1 MEAGTMAVVAVLVTV
16 VAFLTGFAFVCW
28 YVLRILFRAIRG
40 WCIFSQSVVTPASHA
55 PRTSTAR
62 LASSLAVS
70 PLSAPPVNGAKTA
83 PHSYTVQGTSSDS
96 ARALRALLKSESA
109 PQDVK
114 RALFK
119 EVIASIETGK
129 SDVREGVVIQHLAGT
144 GWAWPECDDWE
155 HEFKKRGRWP
165 YTWRSLG
172 LDEEIPVK
180 PESVDDA
187 MKELTATEMTDW
199 LWTYA
204 PGLTPRPKKP
214 EEVEQACRTY
224 LTWEQ
229 IQREALARYQNSLL
243 NFRKSQDEAR
253 CRLLAHTLGM
263 TICTHRRCVDMQKLG
278 VWLFETRAGSEE
290 DPIERGF
297 AERFNRGE
305 LKDQLPPFFP
315 GDRCDLVHRSSPHG

>member
-1 MEAGTMAVVAVLVTV
+1 MAVVAVLVTV

-40 WCIFSQSVVTPASHA
+40 WCIFSQSVVPPASHA
-55 PRTSTAR
+55 PRTSTVQ
-62 LASSLAVS
+62 LASSLTVS
-70 PLSAPPVNGAKTA
+70 PPSAPSVNGAKTA
-83 PHSYTVQGTSSDS
+83 PHSYTARGTSSDS
-96 ARALRALLKSESA
+96 ARALRTLLKSVRA
-109 PQDVK
+109 PHDVK

-119 EVIASIETGK
+119 EVIASIEAGK

-155 HEFKKRGRWP
+155 HEFKKRGQWP

-180 PESVDDA
+180 PASVDDA

-229 IQREALARYQNSLL
+229 IRREALARYQKSLL
-243 NFRKSQDEAR
+243 NFRKSQDEGR

-263 TICTHRRCVDMQKLG
+263 TICTHRSCVDMQTVS
-278 VWLFETRAGSEE
+278 VWLFQTRPGSED
-290 DPIERGF
+290 DPIERDF

-305 LKDQLPPFFP
+305 LQDQLPPFFP
-315 GDRCDLVHRSSPHG
+315 GDRCGLVHHHNG

>member
-1 MEAGTMAVVAVLVTV
+1 MAIVAVLVTV
-16 VAFLTGFAFVCW
+16 GVLLIVFTFVCW
-28 YVLRILFRAIRG
+28 YVLRILFRTVRR
-40 WCIFSQSVVTPASHA
+40 WCISFQSVVTPASHA
-55 PRTSTAR
+55 LRTSTAQ
-62 LASSLAVS
+62 LASSLVVS
-70 PLSAPPVNGAKTA
+70 PPSAPSVNGTETT
-83 PHSYTVQGTSSDS
+83 PHSYTAQGTSSDS
-96 ARALRALLKSESA
+96 ARALRALLKSVSA
-109 PQDVK
+109 PHDVK
-114 RALFK
+114 LALLK
-119 EVIASIETGK
+119 EVMTSIEEGK

-155 HEFKKRGRWP
+155 HEFKKRGQWP

-172 LDEEIPVK
+172 LNKEIPVK
-180 PESVDDA
+180 PASVDDA

-204 PGLTPRPKKP
+204 PYFMPRPKKL

-229 IQREALARYQNSLL
+229 IRREALDRYQNSLL

-263 TICTHRRCVDMQKLG
+263 TICTHRSCIDMQKMQTVG
-278 VWLFETRAGSEE
+278 VWLFETRPGSEE
-290 DPIERGF
+290 DPIERDF
-297 AERFNRGE
+297 AARFNRGE
-305 LKDQLPPFFP
+305 LKGQLPPFFP